1 MKGKTV
7 SLAENPLQNRLRK
20 NYKKLKS
27 YITKNELEAFRVYHK
42 DIPEYPYLIDIYKDC
57 AVVYEQGKR
66 ITDEEIEIRDRHFK
80 EVEMAIQ
87 EVFAIP
93 PEKQHFKTRS
103 VQKGSSQYGALNEN
117 SENFFAVQE
126 KPFRFL
132 VNLERYLDTGL
143 FLDHRPLR
151 QHLHKVSSGKKVLN
165 LFCYTG
171 SLSVAS
177 ALGEGEVTSIDMSRT
192 YLDWARKN
200 FTINKIEGRHRF
212 IQADVLQELDAL
224 YERGEKFDI
233 IILDPPSF
241 SNSKRM
247 EEELDIQRDH
257 VSLVKNCMGSLNREG
272 VLYFSTNKKKFEL
285 DPGLFERFSIK
296 KISQWTVPQDFHGT
310 YIHEAY
316 EIRHLSD

>member
-7 SLAENPLQNRLRK
+7 ALAENALQNRLRK

-27 YITKNELEAFRVYHK
+27 YISKNELEAFRVYHK
-42 DIPEYPYLIDIYKDC
+42 DIPEFPYLIDIYKDC
-57 AVVYEQGKR
+57 AVVYEQGKK
-66 ITDEEIEIRDRHFK
+66 ISEEEEEIRDRHFK
-80 EVEMAIQ
+80 EVEISIS
-87 EVFAIP
+87 EVFSIP
-93 PEKQHFKTRS
+93 AEKQFFKTRS
-103 VQKGSSQYGALNEN
+103 VQKGKSQYGALNEN
-117 SENFFAVQE
+117 SENFFVVQE

-151 QHLHKVSSGKKVLN
+151 QLLYKISADKKVLN

-171 SLSVAS
+171 SLSVA
-177 ALGEGEVTSIDMSRT
+177 AAMGGGEVTSIDMSRT

-247 EEELDIQRDH
+247 EAELDIQRDH
-257 VSLVKNCMGSLNREG
+257 LSLVKNCMGSLNKEG
-272 VLYFSTNKKKFEL
+272 VLFFSTNKKKFEL
-285 DPGLFERFSIK
+285 DSGLFEKFAIK
-296 KISQWTVPQDFHGT
+296 KISQWTIPQDFHGSH
-310 YIHEAY
+310 IHEAF
-316 EIRHLSD
+316 EIRHLPC